1 MAADKRSHVWPAA
14 PGPETGGGMG
24 RSWFVGVAAALV
36 LASGAQAQADNG
48 LAARITQY
56 ETLVRDTGDGGVL
69 WLLAEAYAQAGRKDD
84 ALKALGQLADRRMGF
99 VPTPDSP
106 LAKLAGD
113 PGYDAL
119 AARMAAEAPKVLT
132 GRTAYTVR
140 MPQLIPEGVAYD
152 AEHGRLFLGD
162 AVHRRIVSVDRGG
175 RPEPYG
181 APLAMPP
188 LGMKVDAPRGRLLV
202 ATTNAFWT
210 TRQKRAELVALDLR
224 TRRPIGV
231 WTHPD
236 AVSFN
241 DLDVA
246 ANGDVYVS
254 DSEGGAVFRL
264 RGGAMDRLTPAGGL
278 GYPNGVALSRDGRH
292 LFVAQG
298 VSLRRVDTATGEVTR
313 VANPPNF
320 TTLGVDGL
328 YRRGDDLIGVQNIG
342 TPGRVVRM
350 RLAPNLDRIT
360 HFEVLRSGDPGFD
373 IPTTAALAGD
383 RLLVLANAQIDRLKP
398 DGSIDASKPLN
409 PIRIVEIPLS

>member
-1 MAADKRSHVWPAA
+1 MGKQWAA
-14 PGPETGGGMG
+14 
-24 RSWFVGVAAALV
+24 GVVTALL
-36 LASGAQAQADNG
+36 LASGAHAQPDAG
-48 LAARITQY
+48 LAARIAQY

-84 ALKALGQLADRRMGF
+84 ALKALDQLADRRMGF
-99 VPTPDSP
+99 VPTPDSQ
-106 LAKLAGD
+106 LAKLTGD
-113 PGYDAL
+113 PTFEAL
-119 AARMAAEAPKVLT
+119 ARRMADEAPKVLT

-152 AEHGRLFLGD
+152 AERGRLFLGD
-162 AVHRRIVSVDRGG
+162 AIHRRIVSVDRGG
-175 RPEPYG
+175 RSEPYG

-202 ATTNAFWT
+202 ATTNAFWST
-210 TRQKRAELVALDLR
+210 QEKKAELVALDLR
-224 TRRPIGV
+224 TRRPIGA
-231 WTHPD
+231 WTHPE

-264 RGGAMDRLTPAGGL
+264 RNGSMERLTAPGGL

-298 VSLRRVDTATGEVTR
+298 VSLRRVDTTTGEVTR
-313 VANPPNF
+313 VANPPTF
-320 TTLGVDGL
+320 TTLGIDGL

-350 RLAPNLDRIT
+350 RLTPAMDRILE
-360 HFEVLRSGDPGFD
+360 FEVLRSGDPAFD
-373 IPTTAALAGD
+373 IPTTAALTGD
-383 RLLVLANAQIDRLKP
+383 RLLVLANAQIDRLRP
-398 DGSIDASKPLN
+398 DGTIDTSKPLN